1 MFVKLENVFG
11 SLNES
16 ALNESVRTPS
26 DAAKAISK
34 FFKVAI
40 KPTGTPDVF
49 EVSGRDRTKLN
60 NIKEGEIIDG
70 NLMIDSIEDDHYAI
84 SIEIRKSSASRGVKV
99 RFTDEPEM
107 FESEI
112 SEYTQSSEMNESVE
126 VVELNEVN
134 GLPKHKTSVPV
145 HML

>member
-1 MFVKLENVFG
+1 MFVKLEDVFS

-16 ALNESVRTPS
+16 ALNESIRTPS

-49 EVSGRDRTKLN
+49 EVSGRDRTKLSD
-60 NIKEGEIIDG
+60 IKEGEIIDG

-84 SIEIRKSSASRGVKV
+84 SIEIRKSGASRGVKV

-112 SEYTQSSEMNESVE
+112 SEHPQTSEMNESVE
-126 VVELNEVN
+126 LNEVT
-134 GLPKHKTSVPV
+134 GLPKYKTSVPV

>member
-1 MFVKLENVFG
+1 MFVKLEDVFG
-11 SLNES
+11 P
-16 ALNESVRTPS
+16 LNESVRTPS

-49 EVSGRDRTKLN
+49 EVSGRDRMKLN
-60 NIKEGEIIDG
+60 DIKEGEIIDG
-70 NLMIDSIEDDHYAI
+70 NLMIDSIEDDHYAV
-84 SIEIRKSSASRGVKV
+84 SIEIRKSGASRGVKV

-112 SEYTQSSEMNESVE
+112 PEYTQSSEMNESVE
-126 VVELNEVN
+126 LNEVT
-134 GLPKHKTSVPV
+134 GLPKHKTSVPS
-145 HML
+145 HLI

>member
-1 MFVKLENVFG
+1 MFIKLEDVFG

-16 ALNESVRTPS
+16 ALNESLRTPS

-60 NIKEGEIIDG
+60 SIQEGEIIDG
-70 NLMIDSIEDDHYAI
+70 NLMIDSIEDDHYAT
-84 SIEIRKSSASRGVKV
+84 SIEIRKSGASRGVRV

-126 VVELNEVN
+126 LNEVI